1 MVLVLDLSIKFV
13 FKHIG
18 LHNGINAS
26 SWHKVCV

>member
-1 MVLVLDLSIKFV
+1 MVLMLDPGIKFV
-13 FKHIG
+13 FKHSR